1 MHEGKRVHPACTRA
15 RSLSLSLSRIPHAPG
30 LARSLSLSLA
40 YRMHQ
45 GSHGVKVPHGRA
57 PMQCRQ
63 SVLVCCLCG
72 RPCQLPVSWRTPVTV
87 VGALR
92 KHLCARGRG
101 GGQGSCE
108 SADAKQQAG
117 AGTAADAG
125 AGQGD
130 RTGQKDKKSQK
141 DKKGTNGTNGTNG
154 TPWSKRAL
162 TVAWCPR
169 SAALMSG
176 VLPLPSRASTLAP
189 SRSNSRLVQIPT
201 RDRVTRDSAQAAQR
215 SNTTPRQKDTAG
227 RA

>member
-1 MHEGKRVHPACTRA
+1 
-15 RSLSLSLSRIPHAPG
+15 
-30 LARSLSLSLA
+30 
-40 YRMHQ
+40 MHQ

-154 TPWSKRAL
+154 TMVQEGLDRSLVSAQRRAHE
-162 TVAWCPR
+162 R
-169 SAALMSG
+169 RAALA
-176 VLPLPSRASTLAP
+176 VP
-189 SRSNSRLVQIPT
+189 
-201 RDRVTRDSAQAAQR
+201 RVHFGAK
-215 SNTTPRQKDTAG
+215 QKQ
-227 RA
+227 